1 VRHKSGVI
9 RVEGTRVSLDSVLY
23 AFLDGSTPEEIVQ
36 QYPSLPLADVY
47 TIIAYY
53 LQNRAELD
61 GYLSDRKEQRA
72 KLHQEL
78 ELRHDLAGIRDRL
91 LARRSKAPRLR

>member
-1 VRHKSGVI
+1 M
-9 RVEGTRVSLDSVLY
+9 
-23 AFLDGSTPEEIVQ
+23 
-36 QYPSLPLADVY
+36 Y

-72 KLHQEL
+72 KLHKEL

-91 LARRSKAPRLR
+91 LARRSNSPRLP

>member
-1 VRHKSGVI
+1 MLDADGHSMLDLGFQSGDRLKPI
-9 RVEGTRVSLDSVLY
+9 VSLR
-23 AFLDGSTPEEIVQ
+23 
-36 QYPSLPLADVY
+36 LADVY

-61 GYLSDRKEQRA
+61 GYLFDRKEPRA
-72 KLHQEL
+72 RLHKEL

-91 LARRSKAPRLR
+91 LARRSKSPRLP